1 MIKKLC
7 WWCKHFTYYSGSPEY
22 SEYTPG
28 CDIELLCAKNHWKFN
43 SIHTNE
49 IEFRNIL
56 MSAEKCSDYERDSG
70 KVDIN

>member
-28 CDIELLCAKNHWKFN
+28 CDIELLCAKIIG
-43 SIHTNE
+43 SLILY
-49 IEFRNIL
+49 IL
-56 MSAEKCSDYERDSG
+56 MK
-70 KVDIN
+70 